1 MEAVQGIEDF
11 VNYVVSVLAERPE
24 NACVTRREV
33 GSKHVFDV
41 KVDEEDVP
49 RFLGRSGNTVM
60 AVRNLAVA
68 AAEHNGV
75 EVGVEV
81 IEEDNYRRREE
92 RRDFRDSGRGGRS
105 DRDRGG
111 RRQRRF

>member
-11 VNYVVSVLAERPE
+11 VNYVVSILAERPE
-24 NACVTRREV
+24 NAQITRREV

-41 KVDEEDVP
+41 KVADEDVP
-49 RFLGRSGNTVM
+49 RLLGRSGNTVM
-60 AVRNLAVA
+60 AVRNLAIA
-68 AAEHNGV
+68 AGEHNGV

-81 IEEDNYRRREE
+81 IEEDNFRRREE
-92 RRDFRDSGRGGRS
+92 SNDRRDFRGGRH